1 MERIVLINDSTAKGK
16 MLLSL
21 LNHFSKTS
29 RSVEFLTPVEAEEME
44 DEIFLKMMEDG
55 RKSGKADTKKVLK
68 KLGIK

>member
-1 MERIVLINDSTAKGK
+1 MERIVSINDSTSKGK

-21 LNHFSKTS
+21 LKEFIGSK
-29 RSVEFLTPVEAEEME
+29 SVTFLTEEELEEKE
-44 DEIFLKMMEDG
+44 DKVLLKMMEDG